1 MLKLYVAAQ
10 NLFTRTRDEEQ
21 GATATEYALLVV
33 LIAAALVATVIT
45 FESWLGARFNV
56 ITSKF

>member
-21 GATATEYALLVV
+21 GATATEYALLIV
-33 LIAAALVATVIT
+33 LIAAVLVTTVT
-45 FESWLGARFNV
+45 AFTSWLD
-56 ITSKF
+56 IKFSDVTEAF